1 MSMPLEQL
9 NAQEQQNT
17 GTAWTRNDIFEKNGC
32 LVIRNLWDPEELFR
46 PVQVGQV
53 NYYGKR
59 LDQYM
64 HEPEENQVNGSLAS
78 YSHPQYRQIHSVLD
92 VNLNL

>member
-17 GTAWTRNDIFEKNGC
+17 GTAWTRNDIFEKNGY

-46 PVQVGQV
+46 PVPEI
-53 NYYGKR
+53 KR
-59 LDQYM
+59 SSKLLWETTRSIY
-64 HEPEENQVNGSLAS
+64 A
-78 YSHPQYRQIHSVLD
+78 RT
-92 VNLNL
+92 